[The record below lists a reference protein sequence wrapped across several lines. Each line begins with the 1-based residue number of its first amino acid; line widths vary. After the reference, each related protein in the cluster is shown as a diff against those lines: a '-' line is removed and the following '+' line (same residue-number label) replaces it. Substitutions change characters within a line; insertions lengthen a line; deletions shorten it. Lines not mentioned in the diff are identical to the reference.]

1 MKLPGVVHDS
11 VVHQKKRVKK
21 NGKWHWTKP
30 NFVKVKCGTQLIDR
44 CWKFI
49 KERLSKGTHVRAGM
63 SSLQAQIRS
72 AQYEYW
78 YRGDDMWVRAG
89 ELLSTYMPDIVTLA
103 SLTLPRQDISCEKRF
118 AALLPH
124 ACFIPFFNIEIRICV
139 SFNLTIL
146 P

>member
-1 MKLPGVVHDS
+1 MIRLCIRKSGE
-11 VVHQKKRVKK
+11 K

-30 NFVKVKCGTQLIDR
+30 NFVKVKVHKLPGGKTLKVKCGTQLIDR

-78 YRGDDMWVRAG
+78 YRGDDTWVRAG

-103 SLTLPRQDISCEKRF
+103 S
-118 AALLPH
+118 
-124 ACFIPFFNIEIRICV
+124 
-139 SFNLTIL
+139 
-146 P
+146 